1 MCPVRILYKCRLQD
15 AVFKCTFLGERPPP
29 PPDEAQ
35 NHRLFKSSNLTA
47 HRLYFIH
54 HSTRNFIFPPFL
66 RSLIALLVVAEKNVG
81 DDDVLF
87 FPRGG
92 VVSEFLLYLVLL
104 IVNLNFCKT
113 LCYL

>member
-1 MCPVRILYKCRLQD
+1 MSSAHIVEMSTSGCSVQMYIPRR
-15 AVFKCTFLGERPPP
+15 TTPP

-54 HSTRNFIFPPFL
+54 HPTRNFIFPPFL

-81 DDDVLF
+81 DDVLF
-87 FPRGG
+87 FPRGS